1 MRGEAA
7 CNQTT
12 ATSDASD
19 ATTESAMAA
28 TDDAMAEAGTDDMME
43 KIRNVA
49 NMIEHRA
56 EVRTDIAKF
65 IAEAMQSC

>member
-1 MRGEAA
+1 
-7 CNQTT
+7 
-12 ATSDASD
+12 
-19 ATTESAMAA
+19 MAA